1 MERLSQA
8 KPIEQHQ
15 QGSLWTIYGKS
26 GSGKTALAGTFP
38 KPILDIII
46 GDNGAGTIKDVDG
59 IEFIEAENIADIK
72 SILKELETDKKYK
85 TVLLDTFGLIVNTW
99 IDENAIRKSKRMS
112 QQMWGDLKNDIDDIL
127 RICQSLAKKKN
138 VVLTVHEILETI
150 EGLEEEIIPD
160 ARPNMNKGTRTYL
173 EGLSNYGIH
182 TTKIMKTVVASDG
195 TEKEVPKYAAHIGA
209 NPFYWTKLQVNPAI
223 KLPKLLYNPTYEK
236 IMKLAEGEK

>member
-1 MERLSQA
+1 MGRLSQA

-85 TVLLDTFGLIVNTW
+85 TVLLDTFGLIVNSW
-99 IDENAIRKSKRMS
+99 IDENAIKKSKRMS

-138 VVLTVHEILETI
+138 VILTVHEILETI